1 MPRPSRRKPPNW
13 ARISVAMTTDP
24 APVNEGTAPTPST
37 LRVRGP
43 AFLLV
48 AEDWLLAL
56 WVAVASPVLFRLQG
70 GQGPFDSGA
79 PLLGALRLFAVL
91 GALVCLA
98 ARRQPRAARQGG
110 TSILQSGAVG
120 PLCGGILLVTISG
133 VAALDLPE
141 HGGEALVLAALI
153 AMIVVHFAVPPL
165 GMAVR
170 RALVTPFVLV
180 SGGLFWTFIAA
191 ISGEPGSATP
201 AAAIAN
207 PQTAAAAAGFL
218 IAFSGV
224 FYAMLI
230 YAPRQVA
237 EREGGLVTWCVRY
250 TLFVAGIVAGLAWPR
265 ILGL

>member
-1 MPRPSRRKPPNW
+1 
-13 ARISVAMTTDP
+13 MTTDP
-24 APVNEGTAPTPST
+24 APVDGVQAPRPST
-37 LRVRGP
+37 VGVRGP

-79 PLLGALRLFAVL
+79 PLLGALRLVAVL
-91 GALVCLA
+91 LALVCLA
-98 ARRQPRAARQGG
+98 ARRPPQAATQRGQ
-110 TSILQSGAVG
+110 SILQSGAVG

-141 HGGEALVLAALI
+141 RAGEALVLAALI

-165 GMAVR
+165 GTAVR

-191 ISGEPGSATP
+191 VSGEPGSATP

-207 PQTAAAAAGFL
+207 PQTAVAAAGFL
-218 IAFSGV
+218 LAFSGV
-224 FYAMLI
+224 FYAMLV

-237 EREGGLVTWCVRY
+237 EREGGLVTWLVRY
-250 TLFVAGIVAGLAWPR
+250 VLFIAGIVSGLAWPR
-265 ILGL
+265 IFGL